1 MEETKR
7 FFGGLH
13 RHDVFGFS
21 KAFTPESIRRK
32 ALESGVHLAVPGK
45 RHPARSDT
53 DPRYIFRVTRVD
65 RKEGRIRQLV
75 TRLDKNLQE
84 LKALLDTPGL
94 SDKKARRSGRE
105 RSPGLQVPLVQKRC
119 SRV

>member
-1 MEETKR
+1 MEQTKR
-7 FFGGLH
+7 FFEGLH

-21 KAFTPESIRRK
+21 RAFTAEFIRRK
-32 ALESGVHLAVPGK
+32 ALESGVHLTTPGK

-75 TRLDKNLQE
+75 IRLDKDLRE
-84 LKALLDTPGL
+84 LKALLDVPGL
-94 SDKKARRSGRE
+94 SDRDSEQIKETETK
-105 RSPGLQVPLVQKRC
+105 
-119 SRV
+119 